1 MTFSFSLK
9 SVPLVADGNFMS
21 LKEKINQRID
31 SLAENKQQVVLD
43 FIETLFQENPKAGA
57 QKENRDWNQFSLA
70 QAIEGISEEPEVEY
84 TLADLKERWQ

>member
-1 MTFSFSLK
+1 
-9 SVPLVADGNFMS
+9 MS

-43 FIETLFQENPKAGA
+43 FIETLFQEKPKADA
-57 QKENRDWNQFSLA
+57 QKENMEWNQFSLN
-70 QAIEGISEEPEVEY
+70 QAMEGITEEPEVEY